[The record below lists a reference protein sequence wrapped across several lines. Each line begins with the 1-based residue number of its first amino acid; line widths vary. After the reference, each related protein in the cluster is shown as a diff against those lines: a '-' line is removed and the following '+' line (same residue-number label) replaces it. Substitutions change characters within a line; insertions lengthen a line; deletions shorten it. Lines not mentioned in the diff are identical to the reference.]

1 MSSDLAQRQKILLTG
16 GSGQVGW
23 SLKSLL
29 PALGDVYAPERSEL
43 DLTSTESIR
52 KAIRVHRP
60 RWIVNPAAYTA
71 VDKAEMEPELV
82 YAVNRDA
89 VEVIA
94 EEAKGIDA
102 AVIHYST
109 DYVFDGASD
118 TPYVEDDPTHPLGVY
133 GRSKLEGEQALA
145 ASGVPHLIFR
155 TSWVYG
161 SRGKNFLLTI
171 LKLARERDEL
181 RIVGD
186 QHGAP
191 TSCGDL
197 ARMTSQVMLALQT
210 RAQAQGAP
218 IAETVAPLSGVYH
231 ACNSGDT
238 TWYGFAAEA
247 VRQAQSRQT
256 AANYASLLPIT
267 TAEYPTPA
275 KRPKS
280 SRLNCEKLSRSFS
293 VTMRPW
299 PSALADVLS
308 ELGLESASA
317 PSQVHSVSTR

>member
-1 MSSDLAQRQKILLTG
+1 MPPDLAPRQKILLTG

-29 PALGDVYAPERSEL
+29 PAFGDVYAPERSEL
-43 DLTSTESIR
+43 DLTSAESIR
-52 KAIRVHRP
+52 NAIRVHRP

-71 VDKAEMEPELV
+71 VDKAETEPELA

-89 VEVIA
+89 VEVMA
-94 EEAKGIDA
+94 EEAKGIGA

-145 ASGVPHLIFR
+145 ASGAPYLIFR

-181 RIVGD
+181 RIVSD

-197 ARMTSQVMLALQT
+197 ARMTTQVMQELQAG
-210 RAQAQGAP
+210 AQAHGNP
-218 IAETVAPLSGVYH
+218 IAEIIAPLSGVYH

-238 TWYGFAAEA
+238 TWYGFAVEA
-247 VRQAQSRQT
+247 VRQARSKQV

-275 KRPKS
+275 RRPQS
-280 SRLNCEKLSRSFS
+280 SRLNCEKLSRVFS
-293 VTMRPW
+293 AKMRPW

-308 ELGLESASA
+308 ELGLERASEPSQAHSAS
-317 PSQVHSVSTR
+317 PR